1 MGALVYSI
9 IFTVLFLWYGIKVS
23 LDEEKMNS
31 LEEEKRVDNLE
42 NKQKKQVK
50 ELILLKNK

>member
-42 NKQKKQVK
+42 NKQKK
-50 ELILLKNK
+50 IG